1 MNTSKP
7 ANKLISSASPY
18 LLQHAYN
25 PVHWQEWNADSLAE
39 AKEYNKPIIV
49 SIGYSACHWCHVM
62 ERECFENEAI
72 AEIMNKHFICIKI
85 DREERPDIDAIYM
98 EAVQAMGIN
107 GGWPLNVFLMPNLKP
122 FYGGTYFPPTKWTA
136 LLENIANAFVEHEHE
151 LLQSADE
158 FAAHINRSEIERF
171 RLKEGLESNPKS
183 DSVEKHYAQLSKAF
197 DTTWGGL
204 QRAPKFPLPS
214 IWIWLAQYA
223 HTFKDADALQHLTL
237 TLDKMSMGGL
247 YDCVVGGF
255 SRYSVDGEWFAPH
268 FEKMLYDNGQLL
280 TLYSEAYAL
289 TKKSDYKVVINQ
301 TIEWLSEELLHPKG
315 GFYSALDADSE
326 GIEGKFYTY
335 TYSELKAILGSGF
348 LDFCTIYNT
357 KEEGNWEHE
366 VNILF
371 RTSSWELLAVQLG
384 YDNKEELLTA
394 NNGWMQILKQ
404 YRAERIRPGLDDKI
418 LVSWNALTISGLASA
433 YKATGNSQALSLAE
447 KSLDFI
453 LDNCLDGSELFHAW
467 KNDKPYQTA
476 FLDDYATV
484 IQALINLYQCNFNEG
499 YLYTAEALT
508 NYVIENFYDQAE
520 GFFYF
525 AQANKELIAR
535 KKEIFDNVIPAS
547 NSIMAHNLY
556 WLGLLLEKESF
567 TEISTSMVGKV
578 TNALQADI
586 SFMSNWAQLYQAMA
600 TTTVEIAIIGE
611 NAMDLVKEFD
621 KHYIPNKVVCASTS
635 SSNLPLLA
643 QRYVE
648 NQTLIYVCYNKTCQ
662 KPVHTVAEALAD
674 INNLINQR

>member
-25 PVHWQEWNADSLAE
+25 PVQWQEWNAASLAE

-171 RLKEGLESNPKS
+171 RLKEGLESKPKT

-214 IWIWLAQYA
+214 IWIWLTQYA

-289 TKKSDYKVVINQ
+289 TKKSD
-301 TIEWLSEELLHPKG
+301 
-315 GFYSALDADSE
+315 
-326 GIEGKFYTY
+326 
-335 TYSELKAILGSGF
+335 
-348 LDFCTIYNT
+348 
-357 KEEGNWEHE
+357 
-366 VNILF
+366 
-371 RTSSWELLAVQLG
+371 
-384 YDNKEELLTA
+384 
-394 NNGWMQILKQ
+394 
-404 YRAERIRPGLDDKI
+404 
-418 LVSWNALTISGLASA
+418 
-433 YKATGNSQALSLAE
+433 
-447 KSLDFI
+447 
-453 LDNCLDGSELFHAW
+453 
-467 KNDKPYQTA
+467 
-476 FLDDYATV
+476 
-484 IQALINLYQCNFNEG
+484 
-499 YLYTAEALT
+499 
-508 NYVIENFYDQAE
+508 
-520 GFFYF
+520 
-525 AQANKELIAR
+525 
-535 KKEIFDNVIPAS
+535 
-547 NSIMAHNLY
+547 
-556 WLGLLLEKESF
+556 
-567 TEISTSMVGKV
+567 
-578 TNALQADI
+578 
-586 SFMSNWAQLYQAMA
+586 
-600 TTTVEIAIIGE
+600 
-611 NAMDLVKEFD
+611 
-621 KHYIPNKVVCASTS
+621 
-635 SSNLPLLA
+635 
-643 QRYVE
+643 
-648 NQTLIYVCYNKTCQ
+648 
-662 KPVHTVAEALAD
+662 
-674 INNLINQR
+674 